1 MASESVKA
9 LAMQLLNLPDDVH
22 VQSLDVTADVT
33 ITEFYVGEPVIC
45 YDKPTHWD
53 IVLIRK

>member
-22 VQSLDVTADVT
+22 VQSHDVTADV
-33 ITEFYVGEPVIC
+33 IVNDFFACKQAIC
-45 YDKPTHWD
+45 YDKHSHWH
-53 IVLIRK
+53 IELIRK